1 MEARES
7 GSEGVDEYAASIAD
21 LGHRAALGKAGS
33 ASHDESCDTLRA
45 SMREPLG
52 EYTIEEV
59 LGEGGSAIVYAA
71 RPRRAD
77 VALKVLRVDAL
88 TTPRQKARFLDEARL
103 LAQVRHPSVIAVLD
117 AGTLP
122 DGRPFI
128 AMPRLAGET
137 LAARLA
143 RGPLAPASALR
154 LFEAIAEGVAAIHDA
169 GLVHRDLKAEN
180 VFLTEDERPI
190 VLDLGIAREAEG
202 APSTTTEDG
211 RVRGTPATMAPERF
225 FGARASTASD
235 VYELALLL
243 YVMLV
248 GALPWS
254 DAGDVDARLAARPP
268 HMLVDTIPRALSDAI
283 MAALST
289 RIEKRP
295 ASAAALLASVRS
307 ATSAGDPE
315 ARRTSETPRREAPS
329 ALPPTSPREEAA
341 LRGEPA
347 LTEASPGDASATIAR
362 PHTPAAPRSKSAQSP
377 VALSVLA
384 AAAIGLIAAA
394 TTRRTHRAATA
405 SLALVE
411 SSEAPVAA
419 STAPSPPSAVVPTP
433 AVGAPASASAPVIAL
448 AASSASP
455 AAIASSQVIAG
466 ETPKA
471 AAAVSASAR
480 SSAAADAALP
490 AAPLAPC
497 SALVEL
503 YCQPE
508 LVDDAHCAFARQNL
522 KGMQFVP
529 VEQHA
534 RQGSACQAELNL
546 VKQSVKERLDRL
558 HGRPTT
564 HLGKVSDEV
573 LDARFPGC
581 AWRRRSLCAGGPG
594 SFQCRNILLYIDE
607 NANGTPEQQRALR
620 RECDMDA
627 TLERQERSSFAKHR
641 DGGAP

>member
-1 MEARES
+1 
-7 GSEGVDEYAASIAD
+7 
-21 LGHRAALGKAGS
+21 
-33 ASHDESCDTLRA
+33 
-45 SMREPLG
+45 MREPLG

-71 RPRRAD
+71 RPRTAD

-88 TTPRQKARFLDEARL
+88 TTPRQKERFLDEARL
-103 LAQVRHPSVIAVLD
+103 LAQVRHPNVVAVLD

-143 RGPLAPASALR
+143 RGPVPLLPALR
-154 LFEAIAEGVAAIHDA
+154 LFEAIAEGVAAIHGA

-211 RVRGTPATMAPERF
+211 RVRGTPSTMAPERF

-254 DAGDVDARLAARPP
+254 EAADVDARLAARPP
-268 HMLVDTIPRALSDAI
+268 HTLVATVPRALSDAI

-295 ASAAALLASVRS
+295 ASVTALLASVRS
-307 ATSAGDPE
+307 AATSAGDPE
-315 ARRTSETPRREAPS
+315 PRRTSETPRREAPS
-329 ALPPTSPREEAA
+329 AAPPSGPREEAA
-341 LRGEPA
+341 LRGEPSP
-347 LTEASPGDASATIAR
+347 LDASPGDAPASIAR

-377 VALSVLA
+377 VALSALA

-394 TTRRTHRAATA
+394 TTWRTQRAASA
-405 SLALVE
+405 PPALVE
-411 SSEAPVAA
+411 SNEVLIDA
-419 STAPSPPSAVVPTP
+419 S
-433 AVGAPASASAPVIAL
+433 APASASAPTPSL
-448 AASSASP
+448 ASSSESP
-455 AAIASSQVIAG
+455 AATASSSMIARAI
-466 ETPKA
+466 PRA
-471 AAAVSASAR
+471 AAAVSAAASSSPGA
-480 SSAAADAALP
+480 SSAAPAD
-490 AAPLAPC
+490 PLAPC
-497 SALVEL
+497 RTLVDL
-503 YCQPE
+503 YCNPD
-508 LVDDAHCAFARQNL
+508 LVDPIHCAVSRQNL
-522 KGMQFVP
+522 EGLQFLP
-529 VEQHA
+529 VDQHA
-534 RQGSACQAELNL
+534 RQGSSCQALL
-546 VKQSVKERLDRL
+546 DSVKQSVKERLDKL

-564 HLGKVSDEV
+564 HLGKVPDEV

-581 AWRRRSLCAGGPG
+581 SRRRRTLCAQGIE
-594 SFQCRNILLYIDE
+594 SLLCRNTLIFIDT
-607 NANGTPEQQRALR
+607 NANGTPAQQKALR
-620 RECDMDA
+620 DECGFDALQDKDERRE
-627 TLERQERSSFAKHR
+627 FARLH